1 MIRVFLLDDH
11 SLVRTGFR
19 MILSYETD
27 MEVVGEAASGE
38 EGLPLIRQLRPDV
51 VVCDLHL
58 PGVSGLEVTERVR
71 RWDQGS
77 RVIIVSVQD
86 EGPMPRRLLEVGASG
101 YLGKGGE
108 ASELLRAIRE
118 VAQGRRYL
126 APQLAQRLA
135 LDAMVGGVSPFDGLS
150 PRELEVAMLLCQGKR
165 LEDIAQRL
173 KISAKTVATHKY
185 RSFNKLGVEDVM
197 ALSRLA
203 LQYGAIERIDA

>member
-11 SLVRTGFR
+11 ALVRTGFR
-19 MILSYETD
+19 MILSRETD
-27 MEVVGEAASGE
+27 IDVVGEAASGE
-38 EGLPLIRQLRPDV
+38 EGLPLIRKLKPDV

-71 RWDQGS
+71 RWNQGS
-77 RVIIVSVQD
+77 RVIIVSVQED
-86 EGPMPRRLLEVGASG
+86 GPMPRRLLEVGASG

-108 ASELLRAIRE
+108 ASELLTAIRE

-126 APQLAQRLA
+126 APQLAQRMA
-135 LDAMVGGVSPFDGLS
+135 LDAVAGEGSPFDELS

-185 RSFNKLGVEDVM
+185 RSFSKLGVEDVM

-203 LQYGAIERIDA
+203 MQYGAIERIDV

>member
-1 MIRVFLLDDH
+1 
-11 SLVRTGFR
+11 
-19 MILSYETD
+19 MILSHESD
-27 MEVVGEAASGE
+27 IKVVGEAASGE
-38 EGLPLIRQLRPDV
+38 EGLPMIRQLRPEV

-71 RWDQGS
+71 RWNQGS
-77 RVIIVSVQD
+77 RVIIVSVQE

-108 ASELLRAIRE
+108 ASELLTAIRE

-135 LDAMVGGVSPFDGLS
+135 LDAVAGEGSPFDELS

-165 LEDIAQRL
+165 LEDIALRL

-203 LQYGAIERIDA
+203 MQYGAIERIDV

>member
-38 EGLPLIRQLRPDV
+38 EGLPLIRQLKPDV

-108 ASELLRAIRE
+108 ASELLKAIRE

-135 LDAMVGGVSPFDGLS
+135 LDAMVGGESPFDGLS

>member
-11 SLVRTGFR
+11 ALVRTGFR
-19 MILSYETD
+19 MILTHEAD
-27 MEVVGEAASGE
+27 IEVVGEAASGE
-38 EGLPLIRQLRPDV
+38 EGLPLIRQLKPDV

-71 RWDQGS
+71 RWDQGT
-77 RVIIVSVQD
+77 RVVIVSVQD

-108 ASELLRAIRE
+108 ASELLRAVRE

-135 LDAMVGGVSPFDGLS
+135 LDAMAGEASPFDGLS

-185 RSFNKLGVEDVM
+185 RSFTKLGVEDVV

-203 LQYGAIERIDA
+203 TQYGAIERADS

>member
-1 MIRVFLLDDH
+1 
-11 SLVRTGFR
+11 

-38 EGLPLIRQLRPDV
+38 EGLPLIRQLKPDV

-108 ASELLRAIRE
+108 ASELLKAIRE

-135 LDAMVGGVSPFDGLS
+135 LDAMVGGESPFDGLS